1 LHLYKKKS
9 CQIRT
14 NYKQRKLAWEFSQ
27 EKHSGQVRKF
37 VNKPYFDAHVQKV
50 NGIAKL
56 YTSDE
61 NILIAALL
69 HDILEDC
76 YDIFGKAMWKL
87 KNYLVKKLLI

>member
-1 LHLYKKKS
+1 MHTFK
-9 CQIRT
+9 
-14 NYKQRKLAWEFSQ
+14 
-27 EKHSGQVRKF
+27 
-37 VNKPYFDAHVQKV
+37 KV

-76 YDIFGKAMWKL
+76 YDNIWEG
-87 KNYLVKKLLI
+87 

>member
-1 LHLYKKKS
+1 MPKY
-9 CQIRT
+9 T

-37 VNKPYFDAHVQKV
+37 VNKPTWCTRSKKV
-50 NGIAKL
+50 NGITKL

-76 YDIFGKAMWKL
+76 YDNIWEGYVEI